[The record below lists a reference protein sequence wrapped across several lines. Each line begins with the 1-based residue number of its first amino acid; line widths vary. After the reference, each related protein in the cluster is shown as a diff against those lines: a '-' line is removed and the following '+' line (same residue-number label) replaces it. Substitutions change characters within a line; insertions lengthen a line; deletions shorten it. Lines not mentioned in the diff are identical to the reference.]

1 MRKSQLKRV
10 SQIMTGLAFKRNLDN
25 NNNSIIFASLVIVIV
40 FSGLLFLPTIPKSFA
55 HAFVINSDPS
65 PSQSLPT
72 VPSKVVVH
80 FSEPVDLR
88 FSKISILDSNGK
100 QVDNKNIHNVGND
113 QSTLSVTL
121 PANLRDGVYTVTTK
135 VLSQTDGHVT
145 ENAFVFG
152 VGKATIPT
160 SVSNQADRSSS
171 SQLYIPDAIARFP
184 ALVGQVIIV
193 GSAFSTLWL
202 WRPISKIPW
211 IKDSIQEIRKGID
224 RSMVI
229 LTGIGSVILLISD
242 LGMIYVQANSV
253 NIGIGEAISTKF
265 GSIWIIRVVESFLL
279 LAISL
284 ILYRKLNKSNRNFS
298 ASTKPAISI
307 LAIGILTLV
316 TTSLIGHGA
325 SNGQLLPITVDFVHN
340 LAASVWIGG
349 VIYMAFI
356 VAPKIKSASLEG
368 YTKASVLSILIPRFS
383 TIPVI
388 ILGIIVVTG
397 PLLLYILESN
407 LDLTLA
413 SLYGKALIVKLS
425 LAAIMIGIGGY
436 NQMIIQ
442 RHAYKIVVTEAKLTT
457 NGSSV
462 RPTVKKT
469 DNTLLNKFTDKLR
482 RIRSGN
488 SKNAWDYK
496 DSEDKNCDNYSIIEG
511 VNHIVN
517 SFSKSTKLEAI
528 VGIALL
534 AAVAVLVNTGLPAS
548 EFQNYLQKQQ
558 QEQQSVSALSAV
570 LTAAI
575 QQGLTSTQFVAN
587 DSRVVLSIDPFTTG
601 NNEFKISFLDSK
613 TGAPKDIKSVQLELT
628 QIDNGIGPIKID
640 TRKVSKGVF
649 SANGAFGIPG
659 HWDIQIE
666 GVQNKPNSP
675 NIVTVFN
682 SLNIKPR
689 LDELKFNI
697 KEFKIPGNNNSQ
709 PLYPVYD
716 TLRNVIWV
724 GDTAIDSGRIFEF
737 NITSNKYTEHKV
749 NATSIVTVMALDPK
763 NRILWYADPLMKQL
777 GRYDTNTHLN
787 KVYKIPIEEF
797 LPSGIAI
804 DNNSNV
810 WLTSTR
816 SNGILLKYNP
826 QTTTFTSLRL
836 PTINATTLG
845 IKIDDITGQIWV
857 AEDIG
862 KIANIDPTNNFKVTE
877 YSPTGKNNTLKSP
890 TGLLVDPIT
899 GNIYISEHDGHAVS
913 LFNPLLKT
921 FKRFPSLN
929 KNGLPFGMALDS
941 YGNLWV
947 AEHIINKVAVI
958 DPMTGLNKEVEIPTT
973 SPFVQWIT
981 SDSKGN
987 IWLAEQRGNSLAM
1000 LSSIMNPSQQN
1011 PTTTQQQQSGNVN
1024 GNNSQLNGIPKLGL
1038 SYADVVGPSVAGGI
1052 VVSALFYAKS
1062 IMDLKNSVIQANRKK
1077 NANYDK

>member
-1 MRKSQLKRV
+1 
-10 SQIMTGLAFKRNLDN
+10 MTGLTFKRNFDT
-25 NNNSIIFASLVIVIV
+25 NNNSIIFASFLIVTV

-55 HAFVINSDPS
+55 HAFVINSEPS

-88 FSKISILDSNGK
+88 YSKLSILDSNGK

-121 PANLRDGVYTVTTK
+121 PENLKDGVYTVTTK

-152 VGKATIPT
+152 VGKAAIPS
-160 SVSNQADRSSS
+160 SVSNQADRTSSS

-184 ALVGQVIIV
+184 ALAGQVIIV

-211 IKDSIQEIRKGID
+211 IKYSIQEIRKEID
-224 RSMVI
+224 RGTVI
-229 LTGIGSVILLISD
+229 LTGVGSVILLISD
-242 LGMIYVQANSV
+242 FGMIYVQANSV
-253 NIGIGEAISTKF
+253 NIGISEAISTKF

-284 ILYRKLNKSNRNFS
+284 LLYRKLTKSNRNFS
-298 ASTKPAISI
+298 SMKPAIII

-325 SNGQLLPITVDFVHN
+325 SNGQLLPIAIDFVHN
-340 LAASVWIGG
+340 LAASLWIGG
-349 VIYMAFI
+349 VIYMASI
-356 VAPKIKSASLEG
+356 VAPKIKSAPLEEF
-368 YTKASVLSILIPRFS
+368 TKASVLSILIPRFS

-413 SLYGKALIVKLS
+413 SLYGKVLIVKLS
-425 LAAIMIGIGGY
+425 LAAVMIGIGGY

-442 RHAYKIVVTEAKLTT
+442 RQAYKIVVTEATLTT

-462 RPTVKKT
+462 EPTVKKT
-469 DNTLLNKFTDKLR
+469 DNTILNKFNDRLR

-488 SKNAWDYK
+488 SKNAWNNK
-496 DSEDKNCDNYSIIEG
+496 GSEDKNHDSYITEG

-517 SFSKSTKLEAI
+517 RFSKSTKLEAI

-558 QEQQSVSALSAV
+558 QQEQQSASALSAIP
-570 LTAAI
+570 TTAI
-575 QQGLTSTQFVAN
+575 QQGFTSTQFVEN

-601 NNEFKISFLDSK
+601 NNEFKVSFFDSK
-613 TGAPKDIKSVQLELT
+613 TAAAKDIKSVQMEFS
-628 QIDNGIGPIKID
+628 QIDKGIGPIKID

-659 HWDIQIE
+659 RWDIQIE

-697 KEFKIPGNNNSQ
+697 KEFKIPGNNNQ

-716 TLRNVIWV
+716 TMRNVIWV

-749 NATSIVTVMALDPK
+749 NDTSIVTVMALDPK
-763 NRILWYADPLMKQL
+763 NQFLWYADPLMKHL
-777 GRYDTNTHLN
+777 GRYDPKTHLN
-787 KVYKIPIEEF
+787 EVYKIPIEEF

-804 DNNSNV
+804 DNSSNI

-826 QTTTFTSLRL
+826 QTNTFTSLRL
-836 PTINATTLG
+836 PTTNATTLG
-845 IKIDDITGQIWV
+845 ITIDDLTGQIWV
-857 AEDIG
+857 AEDVG

-877 YSPTGKNNTLKSP
+877 YSPTGKNNMLKSP

-941 YGNLWV
+941 YGNLWT

-958 DPMTGLNKEVEIPTT
+958 DPVTGLDKEVNIPTA

-1000 LSSIMNPSQQN
+1000 LSSIMNPSPQN
-1011 PTTTQQQQSGNVN
+1011 PTTTQQQQQSGNVN
-1024 GNNSQLNGIPKLGL
+1024 RNNSQPNGITNGIPKLGL
-1038 SYADVVGPSVAGGI
+1038 SYADVVGPSVAAGI

-1062 IMDLKNSVIQANRKK
+1062 IMDLKNSVIQANRKN
-1077 NANYDK
+1077 NANSDK